1 MINSIFQKTNWKVIL
16 SGGVLFVLLA
26 ANPVFAD
33 YSGHVAS
40 FKSENNAANFVDQMK
55 TKGFVAYYKKENV
68 PGKGE
73 FFRVFL
79 GGYKTMPLA
88 QKALA
93 KLKKDG
99 EIDFFMIEKT
109 SEQTIE
115 TSTVKKEPVAQTG
128 KAVQKP
134 AMKTDNKKASAV
146 DTHEYYS
153 GVEGIV
159 LKNGKVIKGQII
171 SIDENDVLKIR
182 TKQGKI
188 LSYSFTK
195 DVREYITKQIE

>member
-1 MINSIFQKTNWKVIL
+1 MNSVFKKTNWVMLFAAGIL
-16 SGGVLFVLLA
+16 SSLIVTSH
-26 ANPVFAD
+26 VFAD

-40 FKSENNAANFVDQMK
+40 FKSEENAASFVQSMK
-55 TKGFVAYYKKENV
+55 TKGLVAYYKKENV

-115 TSTVKKEPVAQTG
+115 TSTVKKEAVAQTG
-128 KAVQKP
+128 KAIQKP
-134 AMKTDNKKASAV
+134 AIKRDNKTASAV

-182 TKQGKI
+182 TRQGKI